1 MYLKKICWEVQY
13 PVKWNG
19 TLATKLPF
27 AAFLWTG
34 IAPTLNTQIKKLI
47 EKLKQ
52 KYNIRKPPLLWEITT
67 IQDIII
73 AQITWKPEHNIDP
86 LLSIFES
93 LTIVSH
99 IKSNLQKDQTNH
111 SRTKEALQEWGRLFY
126 CSSKVSNHR
135 TQLWGVQASQWK
147 RNAFISQRTEKD
159 LHDTSELG
167 KWKGTILQASK
178 SRKTSSQETHLVNN
192 PSNKPATKASNCIS
206 RTSTSTTTSKYL
218 KCLHLTFIILHY
230 SSIWLQLLNAQKCLV
245 SPRNQISDYYSSKHL
260 YRFCQ
265 FQPNILRQMATQSPM
280 KQVKRNKDTINKPS
294 IFQGQISRKKLHKV
308 NEVMHTPH
316 DYLPNSSK
324 YLKDAK
330 FLLEKGLQRKG

>member
-1 MYLKKICWEVQY
+1 M
-13 PVKWNG
+13 
-19 TLATKLPF
+19 T
-27 AAFLWTG
+27 
-34 IAPTLNTQIKKLI
+34 
-47 EKLKQ
+47 
-52 KYNIRKPPLLWEITT
+52 
-67 IQDIII
+67 
-73 AQITWKPEHNIDP
+73 
-86 LLSIFES
+86 
-93 LTIVSH
+93 H

-111 SRTKEALQEWGRLFY
+111 SRTKEALQERGRLFY

-147 RNAFISQRTEKD
+147 GNAFISQRTEKD
-159 LHDTSELG
+159 LHDTGELG

-218 KCLHLTFIILHY
+218 KCSHLTFIVLHY

-260 YRFCQ
+260 YQFCQ

-294 IFQGQISRKKLHKV
+294 IFQGQISRKKIAQCEWSNAYPPWL
-308 NEVMHTPH
+308 
-316 DYLPNSSK
+316 SSK
-324 YLKDAK
+324 LIKISERRQIPLRKRSTAK
-330 FLLEKGLQRKG
+330 RINQEETWVKKIPPGVQS